1 MSADRRSPEM
11 WPSGY
16 GQGFW
21 DAAGDRP
28 DGDGSEGD
36 TGLAG
41 VVEPAQRYA
50 VRDTTGRLW
59 ATLVREPNK
68 VFWWEGPDG
77 RPGLGDVNV
86 VDLPLYDSER
96 LRRVGLETP
105 VILTEG
111 PKDCEAVWRAGLPC
125 IGTVTGAASIPSRA
139 VLEVLRDRIVI
150 LWPDNDEPG
159 VRHMENVAEALFGIA
174 REIRWLQIPGLGP
187 KAGAADV
194 PTAGIARLLDSYAR
208 VTRLRVST
216 DSTSLREKGESPYS
230 SREST
235 EATYAREVG
244 TVRHSRAELAELRKG
259 IPLQFVAPADSALA
273 ELVES
278 LERIQGRLVR
288 PNQINYLI
296 RCYRVHGPDTVRLL
310 KDLFR
315 DRGTTENLL
324 LALELASPSFV
335 AAETGSISQT
345 PVGDGMGP
353 APRAE
358 DDQGAESWRCGADLG
373 FGHVPALRADS
384 SVYCGTCH
392 PGTQWP

>member
-1 MSADRRSPEM
+1 M

-28 DGDGSEGD
+28 DGDGPEGD

-77 RPGLGDVNV
+77 RPGLGDVSV
-86 VDLPLYDSER
+86 VDLPLYGSER

-111 PKDCEAVWRAGLPC
+111 AKDCEAVWRAGLPS

-150 LWPDNDEPG
+150 LWPDDDEPG
-159 VRHMENVAEALFGIA
+159 YRHMERIAEALIGVA

-194 PTAGIARLLDSYAR
+194 PTADIARLVESYAR
-208 VTRLRVST
+208 VTRTRVGT
-216 DSTSLREKGESPYS
+216 DSTSLRENGESPSS
-230 SREST
+230 SRESL

-244 TVRHSRAELAELRKG
+244 TKRYGRAELAELRKSVQVRFNAPSDAALG
-259 IPLQFVAPADSALA
+259 ELIDALQ
-273 ELVES
+273 
-278 LERIQGRLVR
+278 RIQGRLAR
-288 PNQINYLI
+288 PRQIDYLI
-296 RCYRVHGPDTVRLL
+296 RCYRIHGPETARLL
-310 KDLFR
+310 SELYR
-315 DRGTTENLL
+315 ERGTTENLL
-324 LALELASPSFV
+324 LALGLAAPATAATDADDASLTAGPSPS
-335 AAETGSISQT
+335 EPDPLPGSA
-345 PVGDGMGP
+345 GDH
-353 APRAE
+353 A
-358 DDQGAESWRCGADLG
+358 DWHCYFDLG
-373 FGHVPALRADS
+373 SGHVPERRADGS
-384 SVYCGTCH
+384 IFCGTCH
-392 PGTQWP
+392 PRTVR